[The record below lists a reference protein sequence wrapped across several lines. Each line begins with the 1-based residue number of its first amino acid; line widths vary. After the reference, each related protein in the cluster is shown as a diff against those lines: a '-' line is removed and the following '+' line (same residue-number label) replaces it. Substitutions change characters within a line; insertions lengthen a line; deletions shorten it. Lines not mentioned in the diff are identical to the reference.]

1 MTAEQSKGL
10 TRVAALG
17 AVLLTAALLAACS
30 GSSRPKPASLES
42 FTPSQTIRTV
52 WSARLGAADGA
63 MSLAVSGAS
72 VSVASTDGQVVS
84 LEASTGRERWRGSVG
99 QRLSAAVGSDG
110 RFAAVVT
117 SDNELVTLDEG
128 KPIWRERM
136 PGRVITAPLVAGE
149 RVFVQSV
156 DRSVRAYDALNGR
169 WLWQYQRPGMN
180 DPLSLAQTGVLAA
193 FRDTLV
199 TGHGTRLIGL
209 EPTRGTPRFDVSLA
223 QPRGSNEVE
232 RLSDLVGP
240 VARTDD
246 ALCMRSFQLA
256 VGCVNMNRG
265 ILRWS
270 RPQSGYQGLG
280 ADDNVV
286 VGADSADRLTAW
298 RTESG
303 ETLWRVE
310 RFQYRGLS
318 TPVIWSGLI
327 AVGDSEG
334 QLHFLSIQDGRT
346 VARVALDS
354 ALSAAPVVADGHL
367 LVSTRSGTL
376 YALRAQ

>member
-1 MTAEQSKGL
+1 M
-10 TRVAALG
+10 
-17 AVLLTAALLAACS
+17 LTAALLAAC
-30 GSSRPKPASLES
+30 GSSTRRPEPLES
-42 FTPSQTIRTV
+42 FTPSQTVRTV
-52 WSARLGAADGA
+52 WSSRVGSADGA
-63 MSLAVSGAS
+63 MSLAVSGNA

-84 LEASTGRERWRGSVG
+84 FEVSTGRERWRASVG
-99 QRLSAAVGSDG
+99 ARLSAAVGSDG

-117 SDNELVTLDEG
+117 TDNELVALDEG
-128 KPIWRERM
+128 KPLWREKL

-169 WLWQYQRPGMN
+169 WLWQYQRPGA

-199 TGHGTRLIGL
+199 TGYGSRLIGL
-209 EPTRGTPRFDVSLA
+209 DPLKGTPRFDASLA

-240 VARTDD
+240 AVRTDD
-246 ALCMRSFQLA
+246 DLCVRAFQLA
-256 VGCVNMNRG
+256 VGCVNMNKG
-265 ILRWS
+265 TLRWS
-270 RPQSGYQGLG
+270 RPQSGHQGLA

-298 RTESG
+298 RSDTG
-303 ETLWRVE
+303 EPLWRIE
-310 RFQYRGLS
+310 RFQYRSLS

-334 QLHFLSIQDGRT
+334 QMHFLSIQDGRT
-346 VARVALDS
+346 VARVALDG
-354 ALSAAPVVADGHL
+354 ALSAAPVVVDGTL
-367 LVSTRSGTL
+367 MVSTRSGTI

>member
-1 MTAEQSKGL
+1 MTAEPSKGL
-10 TRVAALG
+10 TRFAAVG
-17 AVLLTAALLAACS
+17 ALVLTAALLAACS
-30 GSSRPKPASLES
+30 SSSRKPEPLES

-52 WSARLGAADGA
+52 WSSRVGSADGS
-63 MSLAVSGAS
+63 MSLAVSSNA

-84 LEASTGRERWRGSVG
+84 FEVSTGRERWRAAVG
-99 QRLSAAVGSDG
+99 ARLSAAVGSDG

-117 SDNELVTLDEG
+117 TDNELVALDEG
-128 KPIWRERM
+128 KPVWREKL

-169 WLWQYQRPGMN
+169 WLWQYQRPGA
-180 DPLSLAQTGVLAA
+180 DPLSLAQNGVLSA

-199 TGHGTRLIGL
+199 TGYGSRMIGL
-209 EPTRGTPRFDVSLA
+209 DPLKGTPRFDVSLA

-240 VARTDD
+240 AVRTDD
-246 ALCMRSFQLA
+246 DLCVRAFQLA
-256 VGCVNMNRG
+256 VGCVNMNKG
-265 ILRWS
+265 TLRWS
-270 RPQSGYQGLG
+270 RPQSGYQGLA

-286 VGADSADRLTAW
+286 VGADGADRLTAW
-298 RTESG
+298 RSDTG
-303 ETLWRVE
+303 EPLWRIE
-310 RFQYRGLS
+310 RLQYRSLS

-346 VARVALDS
+346 VARVALDG
-354 ALSAAPVVADGHL
+354 ALSAAPVVVDGTL
-367 LVSTRSGTL
+367 MVSTRSGTI